1 MAIMDEGQDCS
12 KSQTD
17 EQQHARDDRGV
28 VLLARPPIVY
38 LISILAGFGLN
49 AVWPVELVPRAIEP
63 LGGSLILLAVA
74 LFVLSVRQFRRAR
87 TPIRSRK
94 AVTAVITTGPYR
106 FSRNPIYVSFTLLQ
120 VGLTMWTNSAWVAG
134 TLIPTLVLIS
144 YGVIAREERYM
155 AQKFGDE
162 YLRYTAAVR
171 RWI

>member
-1 MAIMDEGQDCS
+1 MAIMDEEQDGS

-17 EQQHARDDRGV
+17 EQQHARHDRGV

-49 AVWPVELVPRAIEP
+49 ALWPVELVPRAIEP

-74 LFVLSVRQFRRAR
+74 LFVLSVREFRRAR

-120 VGLTMWTNSAWVAG
+120 LGLGMWANSAWLVG
-134 TLIPTLVLIS
+134 MLIPTLVLMS

-155 AQKFGDE
+155 ARKFGDE
-162 YLRYTAAVR
+162 YLQYKRAVR
-171 RWI
+171 RWF

>member
-1 MAIMDEGQDCS
+1 MAIMDEGQDGS
-12 KSQTD
+12 KSQAD

-49 AVWPVELVPRAIEP
+49 AVWPVELVPRAIET

-74 LFVLSVRQFRRAR
+74 LFALSVRQFRRAR

-106 FSRNPIYVSFTLLQ
+106 LSRNPIYVSFTLLQ
-120 VGLTMWTNSAWVAG
+120 LGLGMWANSAWLVG
-134 TLIPTLVLIS
+134 MLIPTLVLMS

-155 AQKFGDE
+155 TRKFGDE
-162 YLRYTAAVR
+162 YLQYKRAVR
-171 RWI
+171 RWF

>member
-1 MAIMDEGQDCS
+1 MAIMDEGQDGS

-17 EQQHARDDRGV
+17 DQQHARDDRGV
-28 VLLARPPIVY
+28 ILLARPPIVY
-38 LISILAGFGLN
+38 LISILVGFGLN
-49 AVWPVELVPRAIEP
+49 AVWSVELVPHALEP
-63 LGGSLILLAVA
+63 LGGLLILLAVA
-74 LFVLSVRQFRRAR
+74 LFVLSVREFRRAR

-106 FSRNPIYVSFTLLQ
+106 FSRNPIYLSFTLLQ
-120 VGLTMWTNSAWVAG
+120 LGLGLWANSVWLVGL
-134 TLIPTLVLIS
+134 LIPTLVLMS

-162 YLRYTAAVR
+162 YLRYRASVR

>member
-1 MAIMDEGQDCS
+1 MAIMDEGQDGS

-17 EQQHARDDRGV
+17 ERQHARDDRGV
-28 VLLARPPIVY
+28 VLLARPPIAY
-38 LISILAGFGLN
+38 LVSILAGFGLN
-49 AVWPVELVPRAIEP
+49 AVWPARMIPSAIEP
-63 LGGSLILLAVA
+63 IGGWLILLAVA
-74 LFVLSVRQFRRAR
+74 LFVLSVREFRRAR

-106 FSRNPIYVSFTLLQ
+106 LSRNPIYVSFTLLQ
-120 VGLTMWTNSAWVAG
+120 LGLGMWANSAWLVG
-134 TLIPTLVLIS
+134 MLIPTLVLMS

-155 AQKFGDE
+155 AQKFGEE

>member
-1 MAIMDEGQDCS
+1 MIMDERQDGS

-17 EQQHARDDRGV
+17 DQQHARDDRGV
-28 VLLARPPIVY
+28 VLLARPPLVY

-74 LFVLSVRQFRRAR
+74 LFGLSVREFRRAR

-106 FSRNPIYVSFTLLQ
+106 FSRNPIYLSFTLLQ
-120 VGLTMWTNSAWVAG
+120 LGLGTWANSAWVVG
-134 TLIPTLVLIS
+134 MLIPALLLMS

-155 AQKFGDE
+155 ARKFGDE
-162 YLRYTAAVR
+162 YLRYRASVR